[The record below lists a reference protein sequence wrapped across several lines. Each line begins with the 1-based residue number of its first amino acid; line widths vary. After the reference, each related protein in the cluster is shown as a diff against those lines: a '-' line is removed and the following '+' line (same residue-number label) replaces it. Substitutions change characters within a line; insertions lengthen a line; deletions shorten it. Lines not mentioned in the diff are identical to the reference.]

1 MFDDDI
7 PKAKSGEFPRN
18 LEGLSIAEL
27 EEYIQALS
35 DEIKRVEDDIEKKKA
50 SSSAA
55 DAFFK

>member
-1 MFDDDI
+1 MFDDDL

-27 EEYIQALS
+27 EEYIQALGE
-35 DEIKRVEDDIEKKKA
+35 EIKRVEDDIERKKA